1 MSLKTWI
8 TGINPQ
14 EAFNTISKGIDK
26 LAFTKEERA
35 ELNMK
40 LADKVAAFAE
50 KSLSENTIRSK
61 SRRMIAY
68 VIVFAYVLCLLGA
81 LFIDSDMLTY
91 IVKDS
96 SLNTAFIMVLAFFFG
111 GYYMKQIE
119 INKKKD

>member
-14 EAFNTISKGIDK
+14 KAFDTISNGVDK

-35 ELNMK
+35 DLNLK
-40 LADKVAAFAE
+40 LADKVAEFAE
-50 KSLSENTIRSK
+50 KTMSESTIRSK
-61 SRRMIAY
+61 SRRLISY
-68 VIVFAYVLCLLGA
+68 VVVFMYVLCLIGA
-81 LFIDSDMLTY
+81 LFFESDMLVY

-111 GYYMKQIE
+111 GYYMKQIQ